1 LNEKLAMRNE
11 KFSQC
16 AHHFSF
22 LISHFSLTWFMRKSI
37 FPGSFDPPTLG
48 HAEIVLRATAL
59 FDEVIVAIGT
69 NSAKSSF
76 FTLDE
81 RLEMLRLIFAGHPN
95 VVVTSYE
102 GLTVDFAH
110 ETGAK
115 FLLRGLRTGQD
126 LDYERPIALI
136 NRHMDESLETVF
148 LITSGAHSHISS
160 TLVREVIRYGRDA
173 SGLVPDEILPGIH
186 AKQAASK

>member
-1 LNEKLAMRNE
+1 
-11 KFSQC
+11 
-16 AHHFSF
+16 
-22 LISHFSLTWFMRKSI
+22 MRKAI

-48 HAEIVLRATAL
+48 HTEIVARATAL

-69 NSAKSSF
+69 NSAKNSF

-81 RLEMLRLIFAGHPN
+81 RLELLKRSFAHLPT
-95 VVVTSYE
+95 VRVQAYE
-102 GLTVDFAH
+102 GLTVDFARAQ
-110 ETGAK
+110 GAH

-136 NRHMDESLETVF
+136 NRHMDDRLETIF

-160 TLVREVIRYGRDA
+160 TLVREVIRYGHDA
-173 SGLVPDEILPGIH
+173 VGLVPDEILEMIR
-186 AKQAASK
+186 AKQAGAK

>member
-1 LNEKLAMRNE
+1 
-11 KFSQC
+11 
-16 AHHFSF
+16 
-22 LISHFSLTWFMRKSI
+22 MRKAI

-48 HAEIVLRATAL
+48 HTEIVLRATAL

-69 NSAKSSF
+69 NSAKS
-76 FTLDE
+76 TLFSLDD
-81 RLEMLRLIFAGHPN
+81 RLEMLRLSFAGAPA
-95 VVVTSYE
+95 VRVCAYE

-110 ETGAK
+110 AEGAR

-136 NRHMDESLETVF
+136 NRHMDAQLETIF

-160 TLVREVIRYGRDA
+160 TLVREVIKYGRDA
-173 SGLVPDEILPGIH
+173 AGLVPPEILPLIH
-186 AKQAASK
+186 ARR